1 MFSRCILFH
10 LHTFQE
16 RRNSPNFQKL
26 KDPYLR
32 KQDFQ
37 KGVLLH
43 IVVNRISSFHNNFLS
58 ESAVIV

>member
-26 KDPYLR
+26 KDPYPR
-32 KQDFQ
+32 KQEQ

-43 IVVNRISSFHNNFLS
+43 IVANRITSFHNNFLS
-58 ESAVIV
+58 ESAIIV